1 MYIADGV
8 EYVGVNDRKTD
19 LFEGQYKIPNGISYN
34 SYVVIGEKIAV
45 MDSVDRDFGE
55 EWLNNIENALQ
66 GRTPDYLVVL
76 HMEPDHSA
84 NIAAFLDKYPE
95 TTVVSNSK
103 VFAMAENFFGKTV
116 APKRLEVKESDVL
129 DLGGKTLKFVFAPMV
144 HWPEVMFAYE
154 AEDKI
159 LFSADAFGKFGD
171 LNANEPWDDEARRYY
186 IGIVGKFGV
195 QVQTVL
201 KKAAGLNIEKIC
213 PLHGEVL
220 SGNLAHYISLY
231 NIWSSYA
238 VESEG
243 TLICYTS
250 VYGHTKIA
258 AELLAEEL
266 EANGEKVAIYDLAR
280 TDESLALAEAFRYG
294 KLVLAT
300 TTYNGEVFPAMR
312 EFINELIGHNY
323 QNRKVGFIENGS
335 WAPVA
340 KKKMTDMLSVCKNIT
355 FAEASVKII
364 SAVNE
369 QNKEEIKKLAE
380 EFGAK

>member
-8 EYVGVNDRKTD
+8 KYVGVNDRKTD

-45 MDSVDRDFGE
+45 MDSVDQSFGE

-66 GRTPDYLVVL
+66 GRTPDYLAVL
-76 HMEPDHSA
+76 HAEPDHSA

-95 TTVVSNSK
+95 ATVVSNSK
-103 VFAMAENFFGKTV
+103 VFAIAENFFGKAF
-116 APKRLEVKESDVL
+116 APKRLEVKEGDVL
-129 DLGGKTLKFVFAPMV
+129 DLGGKTLKFISAPMV

-171 LNANEPWDDEARRYY
+171 LNSNEPWDDEARRYY
-186 IGIVGKFGV
+186 IGIVGKYGV
-195 QVQTVL
+195 QVQAAL
-201 KKAAGLNIEKIC
+201 KKVSGLNIEKIC
-213 PLHGEVL
+213 PLHGEIL
-220 SGNLAHYISLY
+220 SSNLSEYISLY

-258 AELLAEEL
+258 AELLAKEL
-266 EANGEKVAIYDLAR
+266 ETKGEKVAICDLAR

-323 QNRKVGFIENGS
+323 QNRKIGFIENGS

-340 KKKMTDMLSVCKNIT
+340 KKKMMDMLSACKNIT

-380 EFGAK
+380 ELGAK

>member
-1 MYIADGV
+1 MYIADGIK
-8 EYVGVNDRKTD
+8 YVGVNDRKID

-45 MDSVDRDFGE
+45 MDSVDRNFCE
-55 EWLNNIENALQ
+55 EWFNNIENALQ

-103 VFAMAENFFGKTV
+103 VFAMAENFFGKAV
-116 APKRLEVKESDVL
+116 APKRLEVKEGDVL
-129 DLGGKTLKFVFAPMV
+129 DLGGKTFKFVFAPMV

-171 LNANEPWDDEARRYY
+171 LNTNEPWDDEARRYY

-195 QVQTVL
+195 QVQAVL

-220 SGNLAHYISLY
+220 SENLAHYISLY

-258 AELLAEEL
+258 AELLAKEL
-266 EANGEKVAIYDLAR
+266 EALGEKVAIYDLAR
-280 TDESLALAEAFRYG
+280 TDGSLALAEAFRYG
-294 KLVLAT
+294 KLILAT
-300 TTYNGEVFPAMR
+300 TTYNGEVFSAMR

-335 WAPVA
+335 WASVA

-355 FAEASVKII
+355 FAEASVKIL